1 MSALSWFFAPRKD
14 HKGMST
20 PSYAAR
26 WWLIFSLLSIGYWA
40 YTATQGNLYMWF
52 ALTMIAVT
60 PVLSIGWYL
69 ISIISSKFQAEFII
83 PKAEIAYDARL
94 ERKRLQSLSK
104 E

>member
-1 MSALSWFFAPRKD
+1 MGFLKWLFAPRRD

-26 WWLIFSLLSIGYWA
+26 WWLIGSLITTGYWA
-40 YTATQGNLYMWF
+40 YYTTDGNLFMWF
-52 ALTMIAVT
+52 ALTMIVVT
-60 PVLSIGWYL
+60 PILSLGWYL
-69 ISIISSKFQAEFII
+69 ISLISEKFQAEFII
-83 PKAEIAYDARL
+83 PKAEIAYNARL